1 MADTLEISL
10 GEIAQLKAKMNAA
23 RAKKNPK
30 DGSGSGSISVVA
42 ERRAAE
48 TAGMRAQDGRIRM
61 ATSDTGLVQ
70 LNVRVTPDLK
80 NQIIHHART
89 TGSDMGS
96 VVEAALKLF
105 LGSSSARS

>member
-1 MADTLEISL
+1 MADTIEISL

-30 DGSGSGSISVVA
+30 EGSVSVVA

-61 ATSDTGLVQ
+61 ATNDTGLVQ